1 MSDTEI
7 YSLQA
12 YLIISPQSLQNFFI
26 NRFRIQSKSILK
38 ASPNDTKHRI
48 SKKSNREQNTLVIAR
63 QNQLGFAIKRI
74 RYFGRN
80 QIQIRSLLVIVGV
93 FGVGKFFDESVDS
106 HLVMSIILELV
117 KQGNFQILQVQFI
130 V

>member
-63 QNQLGFAIKRI
+63 QNQL
-74 RYFGRN
+74 
-80 QIQIRSLLVIVGV
+80 LVIVGV